1 MAFLSLLSE
10 TLFLVEHGIT
20 SETSTN
26 MPCYKIKYFRKDMKE
41 PCKAIKFAH
50 DPQTALK
57 LLCTGTEKK
66 GFRLTRSGVVVEV
79 LEVKEL

>member
-66 GFRLTRSGVVVEV
+66 GFRLTRSGVSIEV